1 MIQILLPVI
10 FLPYLFRFALRSL
23 GSHLRSRSQGR
34 REAIIALARKDSKPI
49 TTSQT
54 TPDDSDWEHVSSTSP
69 PSGVKTPQSPSS
81 TTPLATPLIIGF
93 FHPFSNAGGG
103 GERVL
108 WAAIRATQQS
118 IPNAICLVYTGDHD
132 VDREMMVE
140 SVRNKFGLQIQKAS
154 LHFVYLTKRRWVL
167 ASTWP
172 HFTLLGQSL
181 GSIGLAFDA
190 LTLLVPDVFVD
201 TMGYAFAVAVVRFL
215 LPDVST
221 GAYVHYPT
229 ISTDMLSSLDDTTGQ
244 RGVNSGAGVG
254 LKGMLKRP
262 YWHIFAYFYGWVG
275 RHIDIVMC
283 NSSWTAAHIRSI
295 WKIAPPGPAILYP
308 PCPVE
313 ELISSIPIT
322 ASPSNESTRSPTIL
336 YIAQFRPEKNHAL
349 ILRSF
354 ATFLSSATT
363 SNLSTQHPDIY
374 PKLILLGS
382 VRPGTADE
390 THVYSLRLLARELH
404 IPSGVV
410 TFITDASFAQVRSHL
425 ASSSI
430 GVNGMWN
437 EHFGIGVV
445 EYLAAG
451 LIPVVHDS
459 GGPKLDIVGALE
471 AGSTAVEEY
480 DDDDGENQAVGLL
493 ATTEAD
499 YAAAFT
505 KLIYHTTDE
514 ERVAM
519 RVKARRRAE
528 RFSEEK
534 FARGWTAR
542 MSEMARLWEERTGRK
557 EL

>member
-10 FLPYLFRFALRSL
+10 FLPYLFRLALRSL
-23 GSHLRSRSQGR
+23 GSHLRSRCQGR
-34 REAIIALARKDSKPI
+34 RDAIIALARKDSKP
-49 TTSQT
+49 TSPSQT

-69 PSGVKTPQSPSS
+69 HSGVNRSQSPPS
-81 TTPLATPLIIGF
+81 TTPLARPLIIGF

-118 IPNAICLVYTGDHD
+118 NPNAICLVYTGDHD

-140 SVRNKFGLQIQKAS
+140 SVRNKFGLQIEKAT
-154 LHFVYLTKRRWVL
+154 LHFVYLTKRHWVL

-181 GSIGLAFDA
+181 GSVGLVLDA

-201 TMGYAFAVAVVRFL
+201 TMGYAFAVASVRFL
-215 LPDVST
+215 LPDVAT

-244 RGVNSGAGVG
+244 KGTNSGAGVG
-254 LKGMLKRP
+254 LRGLLKRY
-262 YWHIFAYFYGWVG
+262 YWHLFAYLYGWVG
-275 RHIDIVMC
+275 RHIDVVMC
-283 NSSWTAAHIRSI
+283 NSSWTAAHVRSI
-295 WKIAPPGPAILYP
+295 WRISPPGPTVLYP

-313 ELISSIPIT
+313 ELISSIPISS
-322 ASPSNESTRSPTIL
+322 SPPDDSESTRSPTIL

-349 ILRSF
+349 ILCSF
-354 ATFLSSATT
+354 ATFLSSTATI
-363 SNLSTQHPDIY
+363 QQDPPIY

-382 VRPGTADE
+382 VRPGTSDE
-390 THVYSLRLLARELH
+390 THVYALRLLARELH
-404 IPSGVV
+404 IPNGVV
-410 TFITDASFAQVRSHL
+410 SFITDASFAQVRSHL
-425 ASSSI
+425 SSASI

-459 GGPKLDIVGALE
+459 GGPRMDIVGTFEGAE
-471 AGSTAVEEY
+471 KEGGNE
-480 DDDDGENQAVGLL
+480 DGKQAVGFL
-493 ATTEAD
+493 ATTESD
-499 YAAAFT
+499 YAEAFA
-505 KLIYHTTDE
+505 KIIYTTTAE

-519 RVKARRRAE
+519 RLRARRRAE
-528 RFSEEK
+528 RFSEEV
-534 FARGWTAR
+534 FATGWKEK
-542 MSEMARLWEERTGRK
+542 MVEMVGIWERKTGRK